1 MKKLFLLLIPALVL
15 AGDATFKVCNYKT
28 CYDQKLDAKSFQ
40 WMEDSNGD
48 RFLRVY
54 LSNGNIVDITGRD
67 LTVEIPKSVKQKN
80 K

>member
-15 AGDATFKVCNYKT
+15 AEDATFKVCNYKT
-28 CYDQKLDAKSFQ
+28 CYDQKLEAKSFQ

-54 LSNGNIVDITGRD
+54 LSNGSIVDITGRD
-67 LTVEIPKSVKQKN
+67 LTVEIPKSVKPKR
-80 K
+80 

>member
-1 MKKLFLLLIPALVL
+1 MKKLFILLMPALVL

-40 WMEDSNGD
+40 WMEDSNRD

-54 LSNGNIVDITGRD
+54 LTNGNIVDITGRD
-67 LTVEIPKSVKQKN
+67 LTVEIPKSVKLKR
-80 K
+80 

>member
-1 MKKLFLLLIPALVL
+1 MKNILLLLIPAIVL
-15 AGDATFKVCNYKT
+15 AGDTTFKVCNYKT
-28 CYDQKLDAKSFQ
+28 CYDQKLDTKSFQ

-67 LTVEIPKSVKQKN
+67 LTVEIPKSVKPKR
-80 K
+80 

>member
-1 MKKLFLLLIPALVL
+1 MKKYLFMLIPAFVL

-54 LSNGNIVDITGRD
+54 LSNGNIVDITCRD
-67 LTVEIPKSVKQKN
+67 LTVEIPKSVKPKR
-80 K
+80 

>member
-28 CYDQKLDAKSFQ
+28 CYDQKLEAKSFQ

-54 LSNGNIVDITGRD
+54 LSNGSIVDITGRD
-67 LTVEIPKSVKQKN
+67 LTVEIPKSVKPKR
-80 K
+80 